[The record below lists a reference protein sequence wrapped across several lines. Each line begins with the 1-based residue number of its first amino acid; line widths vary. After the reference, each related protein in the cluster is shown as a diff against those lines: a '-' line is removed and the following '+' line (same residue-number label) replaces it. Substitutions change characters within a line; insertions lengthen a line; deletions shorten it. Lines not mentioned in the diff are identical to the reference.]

1 MVGAEKQSYKEP
13 TKGRETMELKIVG
26 EKISGIV
33 GTLFALPW

>member
-1 MVGAEKQSYKEP
+1 MVEAEKQSHKEQ
-13 TKGRETMELKIVG
+13 TKGRETMELQVVG